1 MNLQRT
7 RMTCTTCIYLYANS
21 KNEWPCN
28 ECPAMKTILKNREE
42 NDQTRKDEQ
51 QATGTGFDC

>member
-1 MNLQRT
+1 
-7 RMTCTTCIYLYANS
+7 MTCTTCIYLYANS
-21 KNEWPCN
+21 ENEWPCN
-28 ECPAMKTILKNREE
+28 KCPAMKTILKNREE